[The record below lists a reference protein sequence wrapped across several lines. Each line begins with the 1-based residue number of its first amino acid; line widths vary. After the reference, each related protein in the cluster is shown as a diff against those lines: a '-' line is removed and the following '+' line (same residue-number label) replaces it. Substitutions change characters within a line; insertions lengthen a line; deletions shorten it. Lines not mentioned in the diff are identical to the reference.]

1 MANQKFLYGQLNQPN
16 SSSANYGGVTTD
28 TAKVTVDNQ
37 NRTIRADVL
46 WNAFTGET
54 SDKAYPGDK
63 GARNYQKIIELQSKL
78 NEENLRFI
86 GYKDSIEAQL
96 AKISNDLNKLTIESN
111 EAIQT
116 ESNRSK
122 LFDDDIHKKLLDEI
136 NRATKA
142 ENDLLTQLLR
152 ATSEWQTSIR
162 EIHEQIKSLDGIS
175 ADVVESI
182 RSDLS
187 SEIDRST
194 KADAELNQKLTEE
207 SERAKE
213 TESLITSR
221 LIEVSQLEKKN
232 HTDVIDSLEREI
244 DTREIAVRDINNRI
258 DQEIE
263 RSLKADADLTDLLR
277 TQNKALSYQR
287 QTIDGMSVQLASYD
301 DRLESVEKYTKDSTA
316 ELQNLSNQLESVSL
330 AEAETSIKVEDIEQQ
345 VLESTS
351 RLNKIDSTLKRTVEA
366 TSISIDSILDRLD
379 KVDESNSNQQKSIII
394 LDKSID
400 DEMKERE
407 KQFSSL
413 ESRIDVESG
422 RATQSEELIQSSL
435 SNLQKR
441 TNERFSE
448 LTTDFDEFTT
458 LNTNEHLSINNR
470 FKQVLW
476 NHEQFEQDVNH
487 RFADLDEVVD
497 DLSDKVNNI
506 KVDGVVEI
514 QPQVTEDLYLYGQHR
529 ETVKMLHLDVEP
541 TADSIV
547 QRDSNG
553 NVILPATVGPLNGA
567 VSRSYVDKK
576 LEDVIGELDNI
587 VEKMINIEFIDGG
600 NAPINRK

>member
-96 AKISNDLNKLTIESN
+96 AKISNDLNKLTIESKQ
-111 EAIQT
+111 AIQT

-122 LFDDDIHKKLLDEI
+122 LFDDDIYAKLKSEI
-136 NRATKA
+136 DRATKA
-142 ENDLLTQLLR
+142 ENDLLTQLLK
-152 ATSEWQTSIR
+152 ATSDWKKVTEDIQSQLQAL
-162 EIHEQIKSLDGIS
+162 EGVSS
-175 ADVVESI
+175 DVVESI
-182 RSDLS
+182 QTDLS
-187 SEIDRST
+187 EEIERSK
-194 KADAELNQKLTEE
+194 KADAELSIRLTEE

-213 TESLITSR
+213 TESLITEK
-221 LIEVSQLEKKN
+221 LIQTTLTEKQN
-232 HTDVIDSLEREI
+232 HTDVINALENEITLRETTVH
-244 DTREIAVRDINNRI
+244 DTNVRI
-258 DQEIE
+258 DEEIE
-263 RSLKADADLTDLLR
+263 RSLRVESDLAKLLR
-277 TQNKALSYQR
+277 TQNKSLSYQR
-287 QTIDGMSVQLASYD
+287 QTLDDLTVQFTD
-301 DRLESVEKYTKDSTA
+301 HEERINSVETRTADLEIEIDDLTKTVSKNSGDLDETLTQVGAVGKRVEAS
-316 ELQNLSNQLESVSL
+316 EKQLNQISNTLER
-330 AEAETSIKVEDIEQQ
+330 T
-345 VLESTS
+345 
-351 RLNKIDSTLKRTVEA
+351 IDSTNTSLDVLTKRVDRAEA
-366 TSISIDSILDRLD
+366 ANSSQQESIMILNGR
-379 KVDESNSNQQKSIII
+379 V
-394 LDKSID
+394 D
-400 DEMKERE
+400 DEKKLRE
-407 KQFSSL
+407 QSLSSL
-413 ESRIDVESG
+413 ETRIDVESG
-422 RATQSEELIQSSL
+422 RAVKTEEQ
-435 SNLQKR
+435 LQKSITSLQR
-441 TNERFSE
+441 KTIDDFSK
-448 LTTDFDEFTT
+448 LTADYESLENNNANDHARMNDQFDT
-458 LNTNEHLSINNR
+458 I
-470 FKQVLW
+470 LW

-497 DLSDKVNNI
+497 GLSDKVNNI

-514 QPQVTEDLYLYGQHR
+514 QPQVTEDLYLYGQHK

-567 VSRSYVDKK
+567 VSRFYVDKK

>member
-1 MANQKFLYGQLNQPN
+1 MANQKFLYGQLNQPD

-96 AKISNDLNKLTIESN
+96 AKISNDLNKLTIESKQ
-111 EAIQT
+111 AIQT

-122 LFDDDIHKKLLDEI
+122 LFDDDIYAKLKSEI
-136 NRATKA
+136 DRATKA
-142 ENDLLTQLLR
+142 ENDLLTQLLK
-152 ATSEWQTSIR
+152 ATSDWKKVTEDIQS
-162 EIHEQIKSLDGIS
+162 QIQALDGVS
-175 ADVVESI
+175 SDVVESI
-182 RSDLS
+182 QTDLS
-187 SEIDRST
+187 EEIERSK
-194 KADAELNQKLTEE
+194 KADAELSIRLTEE

-213 TESLITSR
+213 AESLITEK
-221 LIEVSQLEKKN
+221 LIQTTLTEKQN
-232 HTDVIDSLEREI
+232 HADVINALENEITLRETTVH
-244 DTREIAVRDINNRI
+244 DTNVRI
-258 DQEIE
+258 DQEVE
-263 RSLKADADLTDLLR
+263 RSLKVESDLTELLR
-277 TQNKALSYQR
+277 TQNKSLSYQR
-287 QTIDGMSVQLASYD
+287 QTLDDLTVQFTD
-301 DRLESVEKYTKDSTA
+301 HEERINSVETRTADLEIEIDELTKTVSKNSSDLNEVLTQVGAVGKRVEAS
-316 ELQNLSNQLESVSL
+316 EKQLNQISNTLER
-330 AEAETSIKVEDIEQQ
+330 T
-345 VLESTS
+345 
-351 RLNKIDSTLKRTVEA
+351 IDSTNTSLDVLTKRVDRAEA
-366 TSISIDSILDRLD
+366 ANSSQQESIMILNGR
-379 KVDESNSNQQKSIII
+379 V
-394 LDKSID
+394 D
-400 DEMKERE
+400 DEKKLRE
-407 KQFSSL
+407 QSLSSL
-413 ESRIDVESG
+413 ETKIDVESG
-422 RATQSEELIQSSL
+422 RAVKTEEQLQDSITSL
-435 SNLQKR
+435 RKK
-441 TNERFSE
+441 TIDGFSK
-448 LTTDFDEFTT
+448 LTSDYESLENNNANDHARMNNQFDT
-458 LNTNEHLSINNR
+458 I
-470 FKQVLW
+470 LW

-514 QPQVTEDLYLYGQHR
+514 QPQVTEDLYLYGQHK
-529 ETVKMLHLDVEP
+529 ETVKMLHLDVES
-541 TADSIV
+541 TANSIV

>member
-96 AKISNDLNKLTIESN
+96 AKISNDLNKLTIESK

-194 KADAELNQKLTEE
+194 KADAELNQKLTAE

-263 RSLKADADLTDLLR
+263 RSLRADADLTDLLR

-366 TSISIDSILDRLD
+366 TNISIDSILDRLD
-379 KVDESNSNQQKSIII
+379 KVDESNSNQQQSIII

-458 LNTNEHLSINNR
+458 QNTNEHLSINNR

-497 DLSDKVNNI
+497 GLSDKVNNI

-514 QPQVTEDLYLYGQHR
+514 QPQVTEDLYLYGQHK

-541 TADSIV
+541 TSDSIV